1 MPRFSANLS
10 TLFTD
15 RPMEERFAAAAA
27 AGFQAV
33 EMQFPY
39 DHPVDLLA
47 DAAKAAGLPVALI
60 NAPAGDWSAGERGF
74 FAIPGREEEVDPAME
89 RALAYAEALG
99 CTRIHALAGIVGQAI
114 DPETAAGTY
123 LGNLE
128 RAAARAAETGCT
140 LLIEPINQRD
150 VPDYFLSFQDEALG
164 IVEAVGA
171 PNLKVMLDFYHCQ
184 IMEGDLIRSFQ
195 TMLPKLG
202 HLQIAG
208 VPDRA
213 EPDRGEINYPAV
225 FAAIDQA
232 GWDGFVGCEYFPAGR
247 TEAGLGWARDYG
259 IGG

>member
-27 AGFQAV
+27 AGFPAV
-33 EMQFPY
+33 EIQFPY
-39 DHPVDLLA
+39 DHPVDVLA
-47 DAAKAAGLPVALI
+47 KAAKAADVAVALI

-74 FAIPGREEEVDPAME
+74 FAIPGREDEVAPAME
-89 RALAYAEALG
+89 RALVYAEALD
-99 CTRIHALAGIVGQAI
+99 CPRIHVLAGIVGDAI

-128 RAAARAAETGCT
+128 QAAARAAEVGRTV
-140 LLIEPINQRD
+140 LIEPINQRD

-171 PNLKVMLDFYHCQ
+171 PNLKVLLDFYHCQ

-195 TMLPKLG
+195 TMLSRLG

-213 EPDRGEINYPAV
+213 EPDRGEINYPAL
-225 FAAIDQA
+225 FAAIDAA

-247 TEAGLGWARDYG
+247 TEDGLAWGRSWG